1 MKVNALLD
9 VNIVAH
15 ESSDEVA
22 ILLELEAPAI
32 AVDAERPPA
41 ALQVVLDRSGS
52 MNGAP
57 LDGAKEALIAL
68 VRRLRPSD
76 NVGLVTFDDS
86 AQVVLP
92 AGPLTDPDAAI
103 AAIDAV
109 ESGGMTDLSAGYLRG
124 IREIRRVARAGGT
137 MLVISDGH
145 VNEGIRKVDEFGAV
159 AAKAY
164 SDGIVTSTLGYGV
177 GYDETLL
184 SALSKSGSGN
194 HVFAAD
200 PDQAGAAITQ
210 EVDGLLSKAVQ
221 AISLTVRLDPSVEV
235 LKLYNDVPAQQVGDT
250 TIMIELGDLYA
261 EEQRKILLKLGV
273 PALSG
278 LGLATIATLEVA
290 YVELPG
296 LVEQVVTLP
305 ISVNV
310 VPGDEAAGRVPNP
323 TVHSEVLFQE
333 AQDVKRRASEAFERG
348 DFDEGQALLGDAAT
362 RLSESMGAAPDDDG
376 IVAGI
381 RADLAEVER
390 MNELSIVC
398 GIEAGSE
405 VSKLSRDS
413 HHRMNRQRGRG
424 PRAPQR

>member
-1 MKVNALLD
+1 
-9 VNIVAH
+9 
-15 ESSDEVA
+15 
-22 ILLELEAPAI
+22 
-32 AVDAERPPA
+32 
-41 ALQVVLDRSGS
+41 
-52 MNGAP
+52 
-57 LDGAKEALIAL
+57 
-68 VRRLRPSD
+68 
-76 NVGLVTFDDS
+76 
-86 AQVVLP
+86 
-92 AGPLTDPDAAI
+92 
-103 AAIDAV
+103 
-109 ESGGMTDLSAGYLRG
+109 
-124 IREIRRVARAGGT
+124 
-137 MLVISDGH
+137 
-145 VNEGIRKVDEFGAV
+145 
-159 AAKAY
+159 
-164 SDGIVTSTLGYGV
+164 
-177 GYDETLL
+177 
-184 SALSKSGSGN
+184 
-194 HVFAAD
+194 
-200 PDQAGAAITQ
+200 
-210 EVDGLLSKAVQ
+210 
-221 AISLTVRLDPSVEV
+221 
-235 LKLYNDVPAQQVGDT
+235 
-250 TIMIELGDLYA
+250 MIELGDLYA